1 MQYKEELSS
10 LNQDVIF
17 QNKAVNQELFESI
30 RELMLPEQSQ
40 NWKISFFFFFNMY
53 RYAFLLQADVRFLE
67 TEILQK
73 NSCFSSCFAGK
84 ITNTGEIWCV

>member
-40 NWKISFFFFFNMY
+40 NWKISFFFFLVCTDMHFYCRQM
-53 RYAFLLQADVRFLE
+53 
-67 TEILQK
+67 
-73 NSCFSSCFAGK
+73 
-84 ITNTGEIWCV
+84 

>member
-40 NWKISFFFFFNMY
+40 NWKISFFFFF
-53 RYAFLLQADVRFLE
+53 
-67 TEILQK
+67 
-73 NSCFSSCFAGK
+73 
-84 ITNTGEIWCV
+84 